1 MAIAPYFLLFCF
13 LVVVSSQRIKFDEEQ
28 QKQEQEQLKCFILPL
43 ALGSFKSLLRNGR
56 WL

>member
-1 MAIAPYFLLFCF
+1 MAIAPYFRLFCF

-28 QKQEQEQLKCFILPL
+28 QEQEQQQLKCFILPL

>member
-1 MAIAPYFLLFCF
+1 MAIASYFLLFCF

-28 QKQEQEQLKCFILPL
+28 EQEQEQLKCFILPL